1 MPLQGLAAAKM
12 ICGACERDLPDGSY
26 SEEQRRLR
34 QSIRRCE
41 ECIAAG
47 NELVLMKKGRERTEE
62 DECPICNLLLPLGT
76 GQSSIRA
83 CCMKEVCGGCVLAAR
98 KHGMRDCPFCRAP
111 RPDESQALAMIQKRS
126 DVGDPLAVCEL
137 GYSYHHGQKMR
148 NTVSAFCT

>member
-1 MPLQGLAAAKM
+1 M

-26 SEEQRRLR
+26 SEEQRDRR

-83 CCMKEVCGGCVLAAR
+83 CCMKEEGSVRWMRFSSSQTRYAGLSILPGTPAR
-98 KHGMRDCPFCRAP
+98 
-111 RPDESQALAMIQKRS
+111 
-126 DVGDPLAVCEL
+126 
-137 GYSYHHGQKMR
+137 
-148 NTVSAFCT
+148 